1 MGEEMELSVAPSSRN
16 WHKDSQDMPV
26 RAHAH
31 CKRFHSMSVL
41 STVFVLGEYN
51 NILYLMSDEAAAT

>member
-1 MGEEMELSVAPSSRN
+1 MGEEMELSVALSSRN

-41 STVFVLGEYN
+41 TVFVLSEYN